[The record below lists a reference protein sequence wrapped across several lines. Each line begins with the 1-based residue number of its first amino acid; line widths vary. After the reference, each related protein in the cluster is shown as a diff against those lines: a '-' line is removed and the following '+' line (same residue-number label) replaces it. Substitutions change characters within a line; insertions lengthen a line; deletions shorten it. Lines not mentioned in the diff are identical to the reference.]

1 MDTGRSTLRDVV
13 VPARAHFA
21 VRLAR
26 GQALRVV
33 DVEGQQVLDL
43 VAFGAADPR
52 EKLSCILSNLFNG
65 TWRLTTGHVLYTN
78 RAQPMLTIGD
88 DRVGI
93 HHSGGG
99 FCSEES
105 NFFRYRVRPTPNCK
119 ANLEQAMAEQG
130 IPADVLDYDA
140 CFNVFMNIE
149 YLPDGGFAIAPPRSK
164 AGDHVDLVAE
174 MDCLL
179 ALSNCPQERNPCN
192 GYRPTPLRLVIR
204 DRA

>member
-1 MDTGRSTLRDVV
+1 MDTERKTLQDVV

-21 VRLAR
+21 ARLHR
-26 GQALRVV
+26 GQVLRVV

-43 VAFGAADPR
+43 VAFGADDPR

-78 RAQPMLTIGD
+78 RARPMLTLAD
-88 DRVGI
+88 DAVGI

-105 NFFRYRVRPTPNCK
+105 NFFRYGVRPTPNCK
-119 ANLEQAMAEQG
+119 TNLERAMAEHRLA
-130 IPADVLDYDA
+130 PELLEYDA
-140 CFNVFMNIE
+140 CFNVFMNID

-164 AGDHVDLVAE
+164 PGDHVDLRAE

-179 ALSNCPQERNPCN
+179 VLSNCPQERNPCN
-192 GYRPTPLRLVIR
+192 AYRPTPLRLVIL
-204 DRA
+204 DRG